1 MKNKYGILILTAA
14 ILLSLASCQSPDV
27 PSQGTAET
35 TAQQTTAETTAAE
48 TELTETVPETT
59 APVLDGSFSTPDYDV
74 TVIDGKCYLNFTDGN
89 EAETTAQGDLVF
101 GGDHTYLIFSSLAE
115 MKQKLQENTLT
126 ATEINTVKAYFQ
138 RNETGFEICNVA
150 NLMTTVLPD
159 GWCNTR
165 VDLLG
170 ATYRIGVDGGE
181 SNPHLSGIMRL
192 SESSQWDKMYA
203 DELELIQTK
212 TNINHTTET
221 FDGIPCEVYTYTTS
235 TSTLKDVFLTIPGED
250 GKADIN
256 VLLIYVLD
264 TIYPDKL
271 TVSETISTH
280 LYMYGETYSTYYDYT
295 LLGLTEAPTVEWLSS
310 FSIAPYVDNSD
321 HVVS

>member
-14 ILLSLASCQSPDV
+14 ILLSLASCQSADV
-27 PSQGTAET
+27 PSQGTAEA
-35 TAQQTTAETTAAE
+35 TAQQTTAEATAAE
-48 TELTETVPETT
+48 TELTETTPETP

-74 TVIDGKCYLNFTDGN
+74 TVIDGKCYLNFTAGN
-89 EAETTAQGDLVF
+89 EAETTVQGGLAF
-101 GGDHTYLIFSSLAE
+101 GGDTYLIFSSLAE
-115 MKQKLQENTLT
+115 MKQKLLENQFTE
-126 ATEINTVKAYFQ
+126 AEINTVKTCFP
-138 RNETGFEICNVA
+138 RNENGFEICNVA

-159 GWCNTR
+159 EWLNKR

-170 ATYRIGVDGGE
+170 ATYRIGVGGGL
-181 SNPHLSGIMRL
+181 SNPHLSGLMTL
-192 SESSQWDKMYA
+192 SKHNRWNEVYE
-203 DELELIQTK
+203 DEMALIQTK
-212 TNINHTTET
+212 TNVNHTSET

-271 TVSETISTH
+271 TVSETIPTH
-280 LYMYGETYSTYYDYT
+280 LYMYGEAYSTYYYYT

-310 FSIAPYVDNSD
+310 FSIAPYVDTGD
-321 HVVS
+321 HVAS

>member
-1 MKNKYGILILTAA
+1 MKTKYCIMILAIA
-14 ILLSLASCQSPDV
+14 ILFSLVSCQSPDV

-35 TAQQTTAETTAAE
+35 TSQQTTAEATVVESE
-48 TELTETVPETT
+48 TLASAPEAT

-74 TVIDGKCYLNFTDGN
+74 TVIDGKCYLNFTAGN
-89 EAETTAQGDLVF
+89 EAETTVQGGLAF
-101 GGDHTYLIFSSLAE
+101 GGDTYLIFSSLAE
-115 MKQKLQENTLT
+115 MKQKLLENQFTE
-126 ATEINTVKAYFQ
+126 AEINTVKTCFP
-138 RNETGFEICNVA
+138 RNENGFEICNVA

-159 GWCNTR
+159 EWLNAR

-170 ATYRIGVDGGE
+170 ATYRIGVSGGL
-181 SNPHLSGIMRL
+181 SNPHLSGLMTLYKHNRWN
-192 SESSQWDKMYA
+192 EVYE
-203 DELELIQTK
+203 DEMALIQTK
-212 TNINHTTET
+212 TNVNHTTET

-271 TVSETISTH
+271 TVSETIPTH
-280 LYMYGETYSTYYDYT
+280 LYMYGEAYSTYYYYT

-310 FSIAPYVDNSD
+310 FSIAPYVDTGD

>member
-1 MKNKYGILILTAA
+1 MKTKYCIMILAIA
-14 ILLSLASCQSPDV
+14 ILFSLVSCQSADV
-27 PSQGTAET
+27 PSQGTVEA
-35 TAQQTTAETTAAE
+35 TARQTTVEATAAE
-48 TELTETVPETT
+48 TELTETTPETP

-74 TVIDGKCYLNFTDGN
+74 TVIDGKCYLNFTAGN
-89 EAETTAQGDLVF
+89 EAETTVQGDLAF

-170 ATYRIGVDGGE
+170 ATYRIGVSGGL
-181 SNPHLSGIMRL
+181 SNPHLSELMTL
-192 SESSQWDKMYA
+192 SKHNRWNEVYE
-203 DELELIQTK
+203 DEMALIQTK
-212 TNINHTTET
+212 TNVNHTTET

-250 GKADIN
+250 GKADMN

-271 TVSETISTH
+271 TVSETIPTH
-280 LYMYGETYSTYYDYT
+280 LYMYGEAYSTYYYYT

-310 FSIAPYVDNSD
+310 FSIAPYVDTGD

>member
-14 ILLSLASCQSPDV
+14 ILLSLASCQPADV
-27 PSQGTAET
+27 PSQGTAEA

-203 DELELIQTK
+203 DELELIQSK
-212 TNINHTTET
+212 TDVSHTTGT
-221 FDGIPCEVYTYTTS
+221 FDGIPCEVYTYMTS

-250 GKADIN
+250 GKADMN